1 MPNIKSA
8 KKKMKQDIT
17 REARNKNYKSAIDD
31 IMKKAK
37 TAKPGIKK
45 TKELVSKAYSVI
57 DKAAK
62 KNVIHDKKADRLKRG
77 VSKLVAVKK

>member
-1 MPNIKSA
+1 
-8 KKKMKQDIT
+8 MKQDVA

-31 IMKKAK
+31 IMKKATK
-37 TAKPGIKK
+37 SKK
-45 TKELVSKAYSVI
+45 GDKKSKELVAKAYSVI

-77 VSKLVAVKK
+77 VSRLISDKK

>member
-8 KKKMKQDIT
+8 KKKMKQDVA

-31 IMKKAK
+31 IMKKAAS
-37 TAKPGIKK
+37 AKKGGKK
-45 TKELVSKAYSVI
+45 NSELVAKAYSVI

-62 KNVIHDKKADRLKRG
+62 KKVIHDKKADRLKRG
-77 VSKLVAVKK
+77 VTRLVSDKK

>member
-31 IMKKAK
+31 IMKKALK
-37 TAKPGIKK
+37 AKKGAKK
-45 TKELVSKAYSVI
+45 NEELVAKAYSVI

-77 VSKLVAVKK
+77 VTRLISDKK